1 MLPGRAW
8 AHSIEKTC
16 AECPLCGR
24 KSLASAHF
32 EIWVL
37 EVEKISEISK
47 FQTGARKIH
56 FARDLLHIGSRLL
69 YQTKEDTLGY
79 NFLWYHFFLRRT
91 PSELG
96 ALELGRMFQVDLPAG
111 NF

>member
-1 MLPGRAW
+1 MGIP
-8 AHSIEKTC
+8 
-16 AECPLCGR
+16 PCGR
-24 KSLASAHF
+24 KSLASTHF

-37 EVEKISEISK
+37 EVEKISEILK
-47 FQTGARKIH
+47 FRTSGGKTPPVRAT
-56 FARDLLHIGSRLL
+56 LHIGSRLL